1 MRQFARTVTA
11 QNPLISP
18 LSGCRRKPGKLIS
31 SGFGAVQDEKNILDL
46 LDQVG
51 TNAFPIPVLEKP
63 LESFVIHA
71 LGLKL
76 KVATYILASGGTL
89 SNFQFVKKLVAPRA
103 NAAAPF

>member
-1 MRQFARTVTA
+1 
-11 QNPLISP
+11 
-18 LSGCRRKPGKLIS
+18 LIS

-76 KVATYILASGGTL
+76 KVAT
-89 SNFQFVKKLVAPRA
+89 
-103 NAAAPF
+103 